1 MYMDGIYYQADS
13 EGNVIQKCYAAHGLV
28 VIKKLLDDD
37 TLRNLRDFAVKVT
50 YKRAQTAGIDLPE
63 GLSLDDA
70 FNRMCAVNRALG
82 GNVFDCLRA
91 HPGTIKLISDKLI
104 VSYIELLLGTRDI
117 YYAID
122 QINFRIDRKNEERF
136 ALPWHQDHWWTNTSK
151 TAITVWYSLFD
162 VPHEVG
168 PMSFIL
174 GSHKQLA
181 NIRIDPYYKVKWN
194 QYKLFEIAEPI
205 NEDHAIEVPV
215 EAGDVVFLH
224 ALALHRSGRNQSDRN
239 RWTVV
244 TRYADLFDPEFVA
257 RGWKSGIRIG
267 YTSLVETDPNCI
279 VNLHEVIEPQ
289 H

>member
-1 MYMDGIYYQADS
+1 MEKIYFRPSSRKDL
-13 EGNVIQKCYAAHGLV
+13 VKRCYSDHGLV
-28 VIKKLLDDD
+28 VIKGLLDEERLER
-37 TLRNLRDFAVKVT
+37 LRSFAVEVT
-50 YKRAQTAGIDLPE
+50 YKRAETAGIDLPP
-63 GLSLDDA
+63 GLSLDEA
-70 FNRMCAVNRALG
+70 FNRMCSVNRALG

-91 HPGTIKLISDKLI
+91 HPEAIKLIYDRLI
-104 VSYIELLLGTRDI
+104 VRYIELLLGTQNI
-117 YYAID
+117 YYAVD
-122 QINFRIDRKNEERF
+122 QINFRIDRRNEERF
-136 ALPWHQDHWWTNTSK
+136 ALPWHQDHWWTNTSR

-174 GSHKQLA
+174 GSHRQLA

-194 QYKLFEIAEPI
+194 QYKLFEIAEPV
-205 NEDHAIEVPV
+205 NEHYATEVPV

-224 ALALHRSGRNQSDRN
+224 ALALHRSGRNLSHRN

-257 RGWKSGIRIG
+257 RGWRSGIRIG
-267 YTSLVETDPNCI
+267 YASLVETDPHCI
-279 VNLHEVIEPQ
+279 VNLNEVIEPQ